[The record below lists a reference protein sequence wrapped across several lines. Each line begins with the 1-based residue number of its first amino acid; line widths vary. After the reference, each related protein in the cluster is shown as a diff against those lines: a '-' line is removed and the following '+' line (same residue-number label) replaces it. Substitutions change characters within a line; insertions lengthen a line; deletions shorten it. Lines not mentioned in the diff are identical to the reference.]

1 MRKKLAILGSTGSIG
16 QQTLDVVR
24 SLPGR
29 FEVEVLTAQTNKDLL
44 IRQALEFKP
53 GTIVIGEDHYPEV
66 RETLLS
72 KGINVLAGS
81 KALSEVAALGNVDL
95 VLNALVGYAG
105 FRPTLAAARA
115 GRNIALANKESLVA
129 GGELVSKILK
139 QSKAR
144 LIPVDS
150 EHSAIFQCLIGEDI
164 SAVLNLHLTASGG
177 PFRFLSL
184 KELEHVTRK
193 DALRHPNW
201 NMGDKV
207 TVDSASLMNK
217 GLEVIEAHWLF
228 GISPENIKV
237 LIHPQSVV
245 HSLVEFQD
253 GSLKAQLG
261 PTDMHLPIQFAMTF
275 PDRFPT
281 SYPRFD
287 FTDYPELTFYR
298 PDTAIFRNLA
308 YAYQVLRQGG
318 NSGCILNAANEEA
331 VNAFLAGEIG
341 FLDISRVIAACLE
354 KIELNNRA
362 EEDVYDQTDEETRK
376 LARFL
381 IKKIK

>member
-1 MRKKLAILGSTGSIG
+1 M
-16 QQTLDVVR
+16 DVVR